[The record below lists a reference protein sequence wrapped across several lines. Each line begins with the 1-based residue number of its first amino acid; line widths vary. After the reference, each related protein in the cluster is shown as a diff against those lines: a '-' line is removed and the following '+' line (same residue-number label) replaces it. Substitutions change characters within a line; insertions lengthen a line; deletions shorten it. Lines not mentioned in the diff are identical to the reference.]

1 MKALPSLI
9 AIGIVLS
16 AACHAQR
23 CPDRNSQRAAIGG
36 DTIDGYVSLQ
46 QKPLKSA
53 EVRLLSNGK
62 TAWVGLTNDDG
73 SFHIKGLRPG
83 TYRLTVKGWG
93 SAPIRISPDL
103 TKSFGNGEMLYYSLM
118 LVDNECIETIRVMN

>member
-1 MKALPSLI
+1 MNALPSLV

-23 CPDRNSQRAAIGG
+23 CPDPNLQRAAIGG
-36 DTIDGYVSLQ
+36 DTIDGYVSLH

-53 EVRLLSNGK
+53 QVRLLSNGK
-62 TAWVGLTNDDG
+62 TTWVGSTNDVG
-73 SFHIKGLRPG
+73 SFQIKGLRPG

-93 SAPIRISPDL
+93 NATIRISPDL
-103 TKSFGNGEMLYYSLM
+103 TKSFGNGQMLFYSLL
-118 LVDNECIETIRVMN
+118 LVDNECIATITVTN